1 MLGNGCKMVIVIT
14 DLALKFQF
22 SQKLVVLWTCLET
35 VSEEKVEGIRGRKE
49 LQGHLGD
56 RGGVTS

>member
-1 MLGNGCKMVIVIT
+1 MVMVIT

-35 VSEEKVEGIRGRKE
+35 VSKEKVEGMCGKTE

-56 RGGVTS
+56 RGSVTS